1 MSMTTRTGQT
11 SGRIGAPLRRLL
23 GVVAMVSVGA
33 VLATANDGSPAL
45 AQIVMATPTT
55 TALTFQDNDPFM
67 VYQGDWSRVEDAKAV
82 GGTRHQSR
90 QAGALMKLVQTLED
104 DDDVQAVYSNFEV
117 SDEVMARLTAA

>member
-67 VYQGDWSRVEDAKAV
+67 V
-82 GGTRHQSR
+82 
-90 QAGALMKLVQTLED
+90 
-104 DDDVQAVYSNFEV
+104 
-117 SDEVMARLTAA
+117 